1 VSSRAYT
8 ARVPRTASR
17 RRKTTIHW
25 DRFGRVVLVIVLF
38 AVLASYLN
46 PVVNFFHAWRD
57 SKTSKQTLTELARE
71 NAQLKARAA
80 EDSSDAVMVREARK
94 LGMVRPGERAYVIH
108 KLPH

>member
-1 VSSRAYT
+1 MSARAYA
-8 ARVPRTASR
+8 ARPAPR
-17 RRKTTIHW
+17 RRRRTRVNW
-25 DRFGRVVLVIVLF
+25 DRLGRVVLVLVLF

-46 PVVNFFHAWRD
+46 PVVNFVHAWRA
-57 SKTSKQTLTELARE
+57 SKSSKQELSRLARE
-71 NAQLKARAA
+71 NAALRTRAD